1 MAPVRTD
8 EERIARLIERVRLL
22 IAVTDDIP
30 IQTKLDTQSLLKM
43 FEAAMAEV
51 NSPSDEGRAAGYFQA
66 LYRDLQ
72 PYPDIEALL
81 SAMRVFA
88 PYL

>member
-1 MAPVRTD
+1 MAHARTD
-8 EERIARLIERVRLL
+8 EQRIVRMIERVRLL
-22 IAVTDDIP
+22 IAVSDDIP
-30 IQTKLDTQSLLKM
+30 IQTKLDTQALLKM
-43 FEAAMAEV
+43 FEAAIESVSGSDDEV
-51 NSPSDEGRAAGYFQA
+51 RAAGYFQA

-72 PYPDIEALL
+72 PYADVEALL